1 MTKILEALKK
11 KSTLISDG
19 AWGTFLHEKG
29 LTSEECPE
37 AWNLSRPD
45 DVYDIALSYVK
56 SGADTILT
64 NSFGGSSFKLESY
77 GLGNQCYEINKAAA
91 AISRKA
97 AGKNV
102 LVLGSIGP
110 TGKIL
115 MMGEVSESDLY
126 NAFKCQAEALAAGGA
141 DAIIIE
147 TMSDIEEAVIA
158 VKAAKEN
165 TNLEVICTM
174 TYSYTAA
181 EEYRTMMG
189 LSPGESIKPLL
200 DAGADILGANCGNG
214 TAGMIDIIK
223 EMRSVNQDIP
233 LLVHAN
239 AGLPVIED
247 GESVFPESPEEMSC
261 QMIELLNAGANIVGG
276 CCGTTP
282 AHIESIVKAVRSG
295 KS

>member
-29 LTSEECPE
+29 LKGDECPE
-37 AWNLSRPD
+37 SWNLSRPD

-64 NSFGGSSFKLESY
+64 NSFGGSRFKLDAY
-77 GLGNQCYEINKAAA
+77 GLGDQCYEINKAAA
-91 AISRKA
+91 EISRRA
-97 AGKNV
+97 AASEV

-110 TGKIL
+110 TGKLLL
-115 MMGEVSESDLY
+115 MGDVSETELY
-126 NAFKCQAEALAAGGA
+126 DAFKCQAQALADGGA

-147 TMSDIEEAVIA
+147 TMSDIGEAVIA

-165 TNLEVICTM
+165 TSLEVICTM
-174 TYSYTAA
+174 TYDYTPA

-189 LSPGESIKPLL
+189 VSPTDSIKPLL

-214 TAGMIDIIK
+214 TAGMIEIIK
-223 EMRSVNQDIP
+223 EMRSANKDIP

-239 AGLPVIED
+239 AGLPIIEN
-247 GESVFPESPEEMSC
+247 GKSIFPESPEEMSR
-261 QMIELLNAGANIVGG
+261 QMIDLLDAGANIVGG

-282 AHIESIVKAVRSG
+282 AHIESIVKIIRY
-295 KS
+295 KE